1 MAVGKEVVFVAD
13 EKCFV
18 AAAAAA
24 VFTEAAAIAFLRLTT
39 EIQAKT

>member
-13 EKCFV
+13 EKYFV
-18 AAAAAA
+18 SAAA

>member
-13 EKCFV
+13 EKYFV
-18 AAAAAA
+18 AAAAA